1 MVMVDLSNKVADTV
15 LSPVYFN
22 IFSKKTSGSIEV
34 KFFGAFI
41 IRRDN
46 TFIIVLINCITK
58 MATMHICGKI
68 FWKSLC
74 GYSLKVQSE
83 I

>member
-46 TFIIVLINCITK
+46 TFIIVLVMLPKWRPCIYVVK
-58 MATMHICGKI
+58 YFGKVYVAI
-68 FWKSLC
+68 A
-74 GYSLKVQSE
+74 
-83 I
+83 